1 MKPYIR
7 HRKENREDF
16 KIENIQYFEVK
27 DAKFAKFYFLP
38 KTNKQLYDVSG
49 RAISFNCGYYLKNNY
64 TF

>member
-27 DAKFAKFYFLP
+27 DGKFAKFYFLP
-38 KTNKQLYDVSG
+38 KTNKQLYDVPG
-49 RAISFNCGYYLKNNY
+49 RATTTMPPCPRTWKN
-64 TF
+64 